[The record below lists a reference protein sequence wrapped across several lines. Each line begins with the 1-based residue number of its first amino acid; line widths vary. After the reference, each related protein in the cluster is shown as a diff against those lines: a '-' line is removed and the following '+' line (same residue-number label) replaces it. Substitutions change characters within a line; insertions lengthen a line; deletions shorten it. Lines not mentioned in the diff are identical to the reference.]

1 MRTFTNR
8 SAASREA
15 RRFILA
21 AAALA
26 ASAGAAAA
34 LDHHPV
40 KRPANAKQYYGL
52 YPTQSLPGV
61 LVHSPAAAD
70 DADQLLYHRSGS
82 IGREGLGESPRHPEG
97 PGNVSD

>member
-8 SAASREA
+8 SAASRKV
-15 RRFILA
+15 RRFFLA

-34 LDHHPV
+34 LDHHPA
-40 KRPANAKQYYGL
+40 KPPAKANQYYGL
-52 YPTQSLPGV
+52 YQN
-61 LVHSPAAAD
+61 PAENISMDRAD
-70 DADQLLYHRSGS
+70 HLLYHRSGT